1 MIKRLSNSKWLII
14 RHGVSVVVVFAM
26 LVVAL
31 VAISPDLSFGWF
43 TQNDTVSA
51 NGMSV
56 QAQHNDLTV
65 YYQLPARDNEG
76 NLILTA
82 EGEFTW
88 QDDDWVA
95 IDDHTDADA
104 VTALLAEIKA
114 PGDEATFRIKVVSAS
129 ATTLSG
135 FGFAAPSGP
144 SEEAPVMDGST
155 SYYLSTELYTSLLK
169 INDETVSGATE
180 IYFRDENGTKQI
192 NLLAGQDPIELA
204 ENQEV
209 IFELKIGFVN
219 RSTPQNVF
227 KNYQENGGVFARR
240 FFFTFGDS

>member
-65 YYQLPARDNEG
+65 YYQLPGANGAWPE
-76 NLILTA
+76 T
-82 EGEFTW
+82 
-88 QDDDWVA
+88 WVA
-95 IDDHTDADA
+95 IDENTDADA
-104 VTALLAEIKA
+104 VAALLAKIKA
-114 PGDEATFRIKVVSAS
+114 PGDEVTFRIKVVSAS

-144 SEEAPVMDGST
+144 SEEAPVWEGST
-155 SYYLSTELYTSLLK
+155 AHYLSTELYTSLLK
-169 INDETVSGATE
+169 INNETVSGATAT
-180 IYFRDENGTKQI
+180 YFRDENGTKQI
-192 NLLAGQDPIELA
+192 NLLEEQDAIELA

-209 IFELKIGFVN
+209 IFELKVGFVN
-219 RSTPQNVF
+219 RDTQQNVF
-227 KNYQENGGVFARR
+227 KNYKQNGGVFARR
-240 FFFTFGDS
+240 FFFAFGDS

>member
-43 TQNDTVSA
+43 TQNNTVSA
-51 NGMSV
+51 NGMAV
-56 QAQHNDLTV
+56 QAQYNDLTV
-65 YYQLPARDNEG
+65 YYQLPDSDGAWT
-76 NLILTA
+76 TA
-82 EGEFTW
+82 W
-88 QDDDWVA
+88 IA
-95 IDDHTDADA
+95 IDDNTDATA

-114 PGDEATFRIKVVSAS
+114 PGDEATFRIKVVAS
-129 ATTLSG
+129 SQMTLSG

-144 SEEAPVMDGST
+144 SEEAPVRDTKEGKDC
-155 SYYLSTELYTSLLK
+155 YLSTELYTSLLSV
-169 INDETVSGATE
+169 NGDESFATADPIAFRESASAAAGAISLLPNNTSIDVGEGESGA
-180 IYFRDENGTKQI
+180 
-192 NLLAGQDPIELA
+192 
-204 ENQEV
+204 V
-209 IFELKIGFVN
+209 IFEVSVGFVN
-219 RSTPQNVF
+219 RSTSQNVF

>member
-65 YYQLPARDNEG
+65 YYQLPDANG
-76 NLILTA
+76 AWTTA
-82 EGEFTW
+82 
-88 QDDDWVA
+88 WVA
-95 IDDHTDADA
+95 IDENTDADA
-104 VTALLAEIKA
+104 VAALLAKIKA
-114 PGDEATFRIKVVSAS
+114 PGDEVTFRIKVVSAS

-144 SEEAPVMDGST
+144 SEEAPVWEGST
-155 SYYLSTELYTSLLK
+155 AHYLSTELYTSLLK
-169 INDETVSGATE
+169 INNTAVSNPPE
-180 IYFRDENGTKQI
+180 IYFRDDSGTKQI
-192 NLLAGQDPIELA
+192 NLLAGPIELA

-209 IFELKIGFVN
+209 IFELQVGFVN
-219 RSTPQNVF
+219 RDKQQNVF

>member
-56 QAQHNDLTV
+56 QAKHNDFTV
-65 YYQLPARDNEG
+65 YYQLPGANGAWPE
-76 NLILTA
+76 T
-82 EGEFTW
+82 
-88 QDDDWVA
+88 WVA
-95 IDDHTDADA
+95 IDENTDASVLFA
-104 VTALLAEIKA
+104 KIKA

-129 ATTLSG
+129 AITLSG

-144 SEEAPVMDGST
+144 SEEAPVWEGST
-155 SYYLSTELYTSLLK
+155 AHYLSTELYTSLLK
-169 INDETVSGATE
+169 INVTPVSNPPE
-180 IYFRDENGTKQI
+180 IYFRDDSGTKQI

-209 IFELKIGFVN
+209 IFELKVGFFN
-219 RSTPQNVF
+219 SEEPQNVF
-227 KNYQENGGVFARR
+227 KNYQQNGGVFARR

>member
-65 YYQLPARDNEG
+65 YYQVPDANG
-76 NLILTA
+76 AWTTA
-82 EGEFTW
+82 
-88 QDDDWVA
+88 WVA
-95 IDDHTDADA
+95 IDENTDTSVLFAK
-104 VTALLAEIKA
+104 IKA

-144 SEEAPVMDGST
+144 SEEAPVWEGST
-155 SYYLSTELYTSLLK
+155 AHYLSTELYTSLLK
-169 INDETVSGATE
+169 INNTAVSDPPE
-180 IYFRDENGTKQI
+180 IYFRDGNGTKQI

-209 IFELKIGFVN
+209 IFELKVGFFN
-219 RSTPQNVF
+219 SEEPQNVF

>member
-43 TQNDTVSA
+43 TQNNTVSA
-51 NGMSV
+51 NGMAV

-65 YYQLPARDNEG
+65 YYQLPDS
-76 NLILTA
+76 
-82 EGEFTW
+82 
-88 QDDDWVA
+88 DDWVA
-95 IDDHTDADA
+95 INDETDADA

-144 SEEAPVMDGST
+144 SEEAPVMEGT
-155 SYYLSTELYTSLLK
+155 TAHYLSTELYTSLLK
-169 INDETVSGATE
+169 IEINNTETVPGATD
-180 IYFRDENGTKQI
+180 IFFRDNSGTKQI
-192 NLLAGQDPIELA
+192 DLLAGQDPIELA

-209 IFELKIGFVN
+209 IFEVSVGFVN
-219 RSTPQNVF
+219 RSTSQNVF